1 MIILFDNNFQE
12 LFASPVHKSLHP
24 VVALFL
30 FCRRSKKKDTAS
42 IRTRTIINLK
52 FFHQMKNIAIIMGG
66 YSSEYKISLISGNVV
81 YQYLDKNQFKGFRVH
96 IFKEKWVYVDE
107 NDAEFP
113 IDKNDFSIT
122 VNGTK
127 IIFDAVFNA
136 IHGTPGEDGLMQAYF
151 ELLNIP
157 QTSCDYYQA
166 ALTFNKRDLLSV
178 LKPYGIKTA
187 VSYYLNMGEVINT
200 EEIISKVGLPCF
212 VKPNK
217 SGSSFGISKVKTT
230 EELPIAIE
238 VAYKE
243 DNEII
248 IESFLDGTEVSVGV
262 INYKGEII
270 VLPITEIVSEND
282 FFDYEAKYQGKS
294 QEITPARISDEMT
307 AKVGAVAKRAYEVL
321 KMKGFSRSEFII
333 VNGEPH
339 MLEMNTIPG
348 LTTESLI
355 PQQAKA
361 AGISLTDL
369 FTNAIDLALE
379 K

>member
-1 MIILFDNNFQE
+1 
-12 LFASPVHKSLHP
+12 
-24 VVALFL
+24 
-30 FCRRSKKKDTAS
+30 
-42 IRTRTIINLK
+42 
-52 FFHQMKNIAIIMGG
+52 MKNIAIIMGG
-66 YSSEYKISLISGNVV
+66 FSSEYKISLISGGVV
-81 YQYLDKNQFKGFRVH
+81 HQYLDKTKYQGFPIH
-96 IFKEKWVYVDE
+96 IFKQKWVYVDE
-107 NDAEFP
+107 NEQEYP
-113 IDKNDFSIT
+113 IDKNDFSVT
-122 VNGTK
+122 VADKK
-127 IIFDAVFNA
+127 IKFDTVFNA

-151 ELLNIP
+151 ELIGMP

-187 VSYYLNMGEVINT
+187 ISFYLNKGDTINT
-200 EEIISKVGLPCF
+200 DEIVKKVGLPCF

-217 SGSSFGISKVKTT
+217 AGSSFGISKVKTAA
-230 EELPIAIE
+230 ELPIAIE
-238 VAYKE
+238 IAYKE

-262 INYKGEII
+262 INYKGKVT

-282 FFDYEAKYQGKS
+282 FFDYEAKYLGKS
-294 QEITPARISDEMT
+294 QEITPARISPEMT
-307 AKVGAVAKRAYEVL
+307 EKVSEIAKKAYEVL

-333 VNGEPH
+333 VNEEPF

-361 AGISLTDL
+361 AGISLDDL
-369 FTNAIDLALE
+369 FTNAIELSLS